1 MLFKPY
7 CTTRP
12 KFRSNFIKL
21 QGAQSGVA
29 ERYKCFSNLSLL
41 KGSHMRGFK
50 RPKFLLTVVQLK
62 GLQMAHVTWALRKC
76 FLRTFLRLKIF
87 KLARRG
93 LNLWGKIKNLR
104 SIWSGQISKLTQST
118 QIKYRN
124 EALGIKFSEK

>member
-1 MLFKPY
+1 M
-7 CTTRP
+7 
-12 KFRSNFIKL
+12 
-21 QGAQSGVA
+21 GVA

-41 KGSHMRGFK
+41 KGPHMRGFK

-62 GLQMAHVTWALRKC
+62 GLQMAHVTWALRKY
-76 FLRTFLRLKIF
+76 FLGTFLRLKIF

-118 QIKYRN
+118 RIKYQN
-124 EALGIKFSEK
+124 EALGINFSEK